1 MLPPAPSHRILIVTD
16 AWKPQVNGVVRT
28 LATVVE
34 ELRAMGHA
42 VEVIGPDGFAW
53 LCGPLFLHEALK
65 ISEYFEPDARP
76 GKEPHIYVPP
86 ASERPRADG

>member
-1 MLPPAPSHRILIVTD
+1 MRLRSSLVAPSEPIFT
-16 AWKPQVNGVVRT
+16 
-28 LATVVE
+28 
-34 ELRAMGHA
+34 

-76 GKEPHIYVPP
+76 GKEPHIYGPP
-86 ASERPRADG
+86 APERPRADG